1 MGRCDSAPVVEV
13 GHRHL
18 GHATPAAVRTL
29 LDRRHILAEDV
40 RRVIHRA
47 ETSGRYLVQPGSDRR
62 LAGFRPVRVTYWIE
76 YEPSADGFVVHNGY
90 SHRMQLPEDTL

>member
-1 MGRCDSAPVVEV
+1 MDP
-13 GHRHL
+13 
-18 GHATPAAVRTL
+18 AVRAL

-47 ETSGRYLVQPGSDRR
+47 ETTGRFLAQPGSDRR
-62 LAGFRPVRVTYWIE
+62 LACLRPVRVTYWIE

-90 SHRMQLPEDTL
+90 SHRMQLPEDTP